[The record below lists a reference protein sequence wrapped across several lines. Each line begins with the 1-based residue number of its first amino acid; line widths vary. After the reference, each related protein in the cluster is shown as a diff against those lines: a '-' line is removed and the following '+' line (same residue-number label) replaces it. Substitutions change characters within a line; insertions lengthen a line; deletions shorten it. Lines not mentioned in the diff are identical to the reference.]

1 MHLSLLA
8 IHFFHIGQNAPCL
21 PPPPNNFAYPLSSIF
36 IWEDCNTQEKLKTMV
51 LQNLG
56 GGEGNKMHYDLCEM
70 VDLTV
75 TGYIFF

>member
-1 MHLSLLA
+1 
-8 IHFFHIGQNAPCL
+8 
-21 PPPPNNFAYPLSSIF
+21 
-36 IWEDCNTQEKLKTMV
+36 MV

-75 TGYIFF
+75 TGYIFFECEVIYFLS